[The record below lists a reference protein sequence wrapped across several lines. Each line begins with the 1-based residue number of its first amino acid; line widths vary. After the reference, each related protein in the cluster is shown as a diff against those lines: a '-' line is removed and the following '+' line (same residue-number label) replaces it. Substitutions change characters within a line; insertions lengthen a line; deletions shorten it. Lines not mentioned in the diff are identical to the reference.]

1 VRTRGRRSLS
11 NLVGAVILI
20 AATVV
25 GGLFVYSY
33 FQRSVG
39 AFMSLGSTVSVVG
52 TDEPINS
59 TSSILYLKIVNNE
72 QTAIHVT
79 GIFLVNSTGRYYI
92 NLSSQPLVIQPGS
105 EASMVRVV
113 PGTYSEVYVEYV
125 VGSATYYTQPTSLS

>member
-1 VRTRGRRSLS
+1 VRARGRRSLS

-72 QTAIHVT
+72 QTSIQVT
-79 GIFLVNSTGRYYI
+79 GIFLVNSTGRYNI
-92 NLSSQPLVIQPGS
+92 NLTQPLVIQPGS
-105 EASMVRVV
+105 EASMVRMV
-113 PGTYSEVYVEYV
+113 PGAYSEVYVAYN
-125 VGSATYYTQPTSLS
+125 VGGATYYTQPTSLG

>member
-1 VRTRGRRSLS
+1 VKARGRKSLS

-72 QTAIHVT
+72 QTSIQVT
-79 GIFLVNSTGRYYI
+79 GIFLVNSTGKYNI
-92 NLSSQPLVIQPGS
+92 NLAQPLVIQPGS

-113 PGTYSEVYVEYV
+113 PGTYSEVYVAYNV
-125 VGSATYYTQPTSLS
+125 SGATYYTQPTSLG

>member
-1 VRTRGRRSLS
+1 VRARGRRSLS

-52 TDEPINS
+52 TDEPINL

-72 QTAIHVT
+72 QTPFTLLASSW
-79 GIFLVNSTGRYYI
+79 STLR
-92 NLSSQPLVIQPGS
+92 
-105 EASMVRVV
+105 A
-113 PGTYSEVYVEYV
+113 GT
-125 VGSATYYTQPTSLS
+125 T

>member
-1 VRTRGRRSLS
+1 VRARGRRSLS

-20 AATVV
+20 AATIV

-33 FQRSVG
+33 FQRSIG

-72 QTAIHVT
+72 QTAIQVT
-79 GIFLVNSTGRYYI
+79 GIFLVNSTGKYNI
-92 NLSSQPLVIQPGS
+92 NLTQPLVIQPSS

-113 PGTYSEVYVEYV
+113 PGTYSEVYVAYNA
-125 VGSATYYTQPTSLS
+125 GGATYYTQPTSLG

>member
-1 VRTRGRRSLS
+1 MRVRGRRSLS

-72 QTAIHVT
+72 QTAIQVT
-79 GIFLVNSTGRYYI
+79 GIFLVNSTGRYNI
-92 NLSSQPLVIQPGS
+92 NLTQPLVIQPGS
-105 EASMVRVV
+105 EVSMVRVV
-113 PGTYSEVYVEYV
+113 PGTYSEVYVAYN
-125 VGSATYYTQPTSLS
+125 VGGATYYTQPTSLG

>member
-1 VRTRGRRSLS
+1 MRARGRRSLS

-39 AFMSLGSTVSVVG
+39 TFMSLGSTVSVVG

-72 QTAIHVT
+72 QTSIQVT
-79 GIFLVNSTGRYYI
+79 GIFLVNSTGRYNI
-92 NLSSQPLVIQPGS
+92 NLTQPLVIQPGS
-105 EASMVRVV
+105 EASMVRIV
-113 PGTYSEVYVEYV
+113 PGAYSEVYVAYN
-125 VGSATYYTQPTSLS
+125 VGGATYYTQPTSLG